1 MSFKCERC
9 GYCCTLIA
17 RVSLIDM
24 IRLKKLGY
32 NLLDIIEKDNRG
44 HNSLKRKT
52 DGDCIFLERH
62 GKKCS
67 CKIYEHRP
75 KVCRKYPGYK
85 HEKPCKKAN
94 PAVREYLMKV

>member
-1 MSFKCERC
+1 
-9 GYCCTLIA
+9 
-17 RVSLIDM
+17 M